1 MWQRKTTL
9 ILVLVLAAVSLRA
22 CTGTTSPTGKPLVTV
37 VNIDQSTNLFTS
49 PLNSG
54 RPLVLDLSSAALST
68 ACNTQTTKVTI
79 SAFETD
85 GKKLLDRASGVAGL
99 GPSPLSFSSQ
109 VASLERLPNKFALCL
124 PGERPFDTGAA
135 IFGGGPLFSPSVITN
150 DESFDSPPTEG
161 QDIAKL
167 LSPEIPLRRLPHTGG
182 LERCQDRPD
191 GTVRAVLLTE
201 RAGPGILLAAGGFHA
216 GGRAELDRQPHQVR
230 VPVGRMLRVRQGEA
244 AAERGDA
251 GGGHRRVQH
260 GRQGRG
266 VRPGQAEYQLHST
279 DQPQDL
285 LRERQI
291 HALRELDCSS
301 WARAFGGASGNGTS
315 AMARIIRP
323 SWQYGMWVPTKCTIG
338 PHLSPLI

>member
-68 ACNTQTTKVTI
+68 ACNTQTTKVSIPTTA
-79 SAFETD
+79 SCAAPP
-85 GKKLLDRASGVAGL
+85 GGGVSGVAGL

-191 GTVRAVLLTE
+191 GTVRAGGQNWTANPTKFVSRWVACFAFV
-201 RAGPGILLAAGGFHA
+201 RAKQPPSAGMPAVVIGGYNMA
-216 GGRAELDRQPHQVR
+216 GRVVVFDQDRQNISFTP
-230 VPVGRMLRVRQGEA
+230 PIN
-244 AAERGDA
+244 
-251 GGGHRRVQH
+251 
-260 GRQGRG
+260 
-266 VRPGQAEYQLHST
+266 PKIY
-279 DQPQDL
+279 
-285 LRERQI
+285 
-291 HALRELDCSS
+291 C
-301 WARAFGGASGNGTS
+301 GN
-315 AMARIIRP
+315 AKFMP
-323 SWQYGMWVPTKCTIG
+323 CW
-338 PHLSPLI
+338 